1 MNDATMR
8 RYGACTILLLSGLA
22 VSALA
27 SAADEWKPGGS
38 VDDQVRMMDA
48 NGDGKVS
55 PQEHAAGAK
64 LMFDKIDAD
73 HDGEVTAAEM
83 DAAHKAA
90 GSDGGGMSSADKIK
104 TIDSNGDGKLSAAE
118 HAAGSESM
126 FTKTDANHD
135 GSIDAA
141 EVKAAH
147 EAMMG
152 KKDGQ

>member
-8 RYGACTILLLSGLA
+8 HHGPCAALLISGLA
-22 VSALA
+22 LSALA
-27 SAADEWKPGGS
+27 FAADEWKPGGS
-38 VDDQVRMMDA
+38 VDAQVRMMDA

-55 PQEHAAGAK
+55 PEEHAAGAK

-118 HAAGSESM
+118 HEAGSQSM
-126 FTKTDANHD
+126 FTKTDANQD

-141 EVKAAH
+141 EVKVAH